1 MERIRDE
8 RFQARAE
15 EPLDTDSHQTNS
27 KLACS
32 QSLYFLFKVR
42 LARVIKNKNR
52 GEFIDRQRKG
62 VGAGEEENIYFS
74 FSLARALANIFQK
87 NENKNKTT
95 SVYGLF
101 PYGQANVGS

>member
-15 EPLDTDSHQTNS
+15 EPLGTDSHQTNS

-42 LARVIKNKNR
+42 QARVIKNKNR
-52 GEFIDRQRKG
+52 GEFFDRQRKG

-74 FSLARALANIFQK
+74 FSLSALALARSRARQ
-87 NENKNKTT
+87 
-95 SVYGLF
+95 YF
-101 PYGQANVGS
+101 PKERK